1 MFLKKKTASLHFL
14 PLLAPRSGAQWAAC
28 ANTYI
33 RIDRVRRKTHI
44 HTLLRALINT
54 EAHTQNG

>member
-1 MFLKKKTASLHFL
+1 MFKKKTTSLHFL

-33 RIDRVRRKTHI
+33 RIDRVRCKTHI
-44 HTLLRALINT
+44 HTLMRALINT